1 MATREDKAK
10 ARIKDALRKYVGFL
24 ETAKEQNFGEADT
37 SGIVHDMLPD
47 VLGYNKYQEV
57 TQEFKVKG
65 QYADY
70 AVKLNGDIK
79 FFVEV
84 KAVGTALKP
93 DHLRQVT
100 TYAVNEG
107 VDWAVL
113 TNGPV
118 WQVYHIAF
126 EKPINVEL
134 VFEVYLLSAD
144 RAVVVDLLY
153 LISREA
159 VLKDALNKYWTDK
172 LAVSAPNIV
181 RALLSDDVINEMR
194 KEFRQ
199 LTGYRLSPE
208 EIRRLLLSQVV
219 RPDVA
224 EAAGGARAV
233 PKPAKKRGRP
243 PKAPP
248 TEIQP

>member
-1 MATREDKAK
+1 MATREEKAK
-10 ARIKDALRKYVGFL
+10 DRIKEALRKYVAFL
-24 ETAKEQNFGEADT
+24 ETAKERNFGEADT

-57 TQEFKVKG
+57 TQEYRVKG

-70 AVKLNGDIK
+70 AVKVDGDIR

-100 TYAVNEG
+100 AYAVNEG

-134 VFEVYLLSAD
+134 VFEVDLLSAD
-144 RAVVVDLLY
+144 RAGVVDLLY

-159 VLKDALNKYWTDK
+159 VLKDALSKYWADK
-172 LAVSAPNIV
+172 LAVSAPNVV

-194 KEFRQ
+194 KEFKR

-208 EIRRLLLSQVV
+208 EIRGLLLSQVV

-224 EAAGGARAV
+224 EVASATKGLAN
-233 PKPAKKRGRP
+233 PAKKRGRP
-243 PKAPP
+243 PKPKISP
-248 TEIQP
+248 